1 MTDGERGAP
10 IERLA
15 VWDPWVRLVH
25 WALVVL
31 LPFSWWAAENGLF
44 RLHFLSGY
52 TILTLVVFRIAWGF
66 VGSETARFG
75 SFLRGPAAALRHFA
89 HLRDR
94 AAPPEV
100 GHNAAGGWVVILL
113 LALLLAQTTSGLF
126 ADDLIFNR
134 GPLARAVNEGW
145 SSLASSVHLTV
156 FWAIVGGAALH
167 ILAVIAYRVL
177 FGRNLVRAMIT
188 GRLAVRATPRM
199 RPPRMAGKLRG
210 LVLLALSAAL
220 VFVIASRAPLPAF

>member
-1 MTDGERGAP
+1 MTGEERSAP
-10 IERLA
+10 TRRLA

-31 LPFSWWAAENGLF
+31 LPFSWWAAENEFF

-52 TILTLVVFRIAWGF
+52 TILTLLLFRIAWGL

-100 GHNAAGGWVVILL
+100 GHNAAGGWVVLL
-113 LALLLAQTTSGLF
+113 LLTLLLAQTTSGLF
-126 ADDLIFNR
+126 ADDLVFNR
-134 GPLARAVNEGW
+134 GTLARTVDEGW
-145 SSLASSVHLTV
+145 NSLASSVHLTV

-167 ILAVIAYRVL
+167 MLAVIAYRVV

-188 GRLAVRATPRM
+188 GRLAVPATAPV
-199 RPPRMAGKLRG
+199 RPPRMAGPLRA

-220 VFVIASRAPLPAF
+220 VFAIASRAPLPAF